1 MYHFINHPAL
11 VVHLFQE
18 TPIWLM
24 SQPRFLT
31 WSPHDLRLDSGK
43 SRDRDSECPLF
54 VGLMWAKIHL
64 SPPKHKRNHKKK
76 QLVVYGKY
84 APVKSHHPLA
94 TDLLSRSQIKKFTFF
109 GYPKNMVM
117 LVKLENLVAP
127 WLWNFD
133 PNQSPLYPLA
143 ERYVVNQLTIEL
155 SAEIMKHL
163 TSIDGGDSPKDA
175 PTSGRQIAKYLK
187 KVLHPE
193 IRCSILATIR
203 ISNYTRTKTIIKP
216 YILMGYTTHLWW
228 ILQWINYYWLLYS
241 KKSL

>member
-1 MYHFINHPAL
+1 MYLYVPL
-11 VVHLFQE
+11 YKPSSSCG
-18 TPIWLM
+18 TPISGNPHLVDVAATFSDMISPWY
-24 SQPRFLT
+24 SDLT
-31 WSPHDLRLDSGK
+31 PAKAGTETLR
-43 SRDRDSECPLF
+43 CPLF

-133 PNQSPLYPLA
+133 PNPIT
-143 ERYVVNQLTIEL
+143 TIPPGWKICGK
-155 SAEIMKHL
+155 SAHHWAVSRNHE
-163 TSIDGGDSPKDA
+163 TSDFYRRRGFTKRCPNKWEA
-175 PTSGRQIAKYLK
+175 NC
-187 KVLHPE
+187 KV
-193 IRCSILATIR
+193 S
-203 ISNYTRTKTIIKP
+203 
-216 YILMGYTTHLWW
+216 
-228 ILQWINYYWLLYS
+228 Q
-241 KKSL
+241 KSTPSRN